1 MELGGGANYE
11 MVLRYAHLAADHL
24 RAAANRIKDTF
35 LIHKQK
41 PQLVRL
47 S

>member
-1 MELGGGANYE
+1 MELGGWASYD

-24 RAAANRIKDTF
+24 RWAANRINDTF
-35 LIHKQK
+35 SAHKQK

-47 S
+47 L

>member
-1 MELGGGANYE
+1 

-24 RAAANRIKDTF
+24 RVPANRINDTF
-35 LIHKQK
+35 LTHKQK